1 MADLLVCLFI
11 MDLHAVAI
19 TLLVLITINT
29 KMMMPFGY
37 VGVVQ
42 DERKCQYL
50 RPSRM
55 LKIRCFEMNLREVP
69 QYLKSS
75 VEILDLAFNRIK
87 KLKHNS
93 FERYTSINILV
104 LYENKIQS
112 VEPGTF
118 APLTSLEEIDL
129 SNNALVSIPLEI
141 FQLPSLRNLYVD
153 SNELFNL
160 DRDLQA
166 LETPIQ
172 APLEYLN
179 IADCGLENLPDLG
192 VLPKLWQINASS
204 NPLTDLTVET
214 LANMCNL
221 RTMDLTKT
229 EISECALQQ
238 VNRYLRYI
246 GASSKYVPISLDDLD
261 NSICPDPY
269 NQTVNS
275 TTYHS
280 CKAEAEL
287 AKVLSWR
294 WWAIAAAAALA
305 VLVFTWFCC
314 RRNSKKKKKKAK
326 TKANALPP
334 KQQPLV
340 SPTLALKSQS
350 DRTKLQDCDCA

>member
-1 MADLLVCLFI
+1 
-11 MDLHAVAI
+11 MDLHAVALV
-19 TLLVLITINT
+19 LLALITIST

-37 VGVVQ
+37 VGVAQ

-55 LKIRCFEMNLREVP
+55 LKIRCFNMDLKEVP
-69 QYLKSS
+69 QNLKSS

-87 KLKHNS
+87 KLKRNS
-93 FERYTSINILV
+93 FERYTSVEILV

-118 APLTSLEEIDL
+118 AQLTSLEEIDL

-166 LETPIQ
+166 LQTPIQ

-179 IADCGLENLPDLG
+179 VADCGLTNLPNLG
-192 VLPKLWQINASS
+192 VLPKLWQINAST
-204 NPLTDLTVET
+204 NPLTDLTMDT
-214 LANMCNL
+214 LANTCNL
-221 RTMDLTKT
+221 RTIDLTKT
-229 EISECALQQ
+229 ELSNCACQQ
-238 VNRYLRYI
+238 VTRYLQYV
-246 GASSKYVPISLDDLD
+246 GASVKFVPICVETLD

-269 NQTVNS
+269 NITVGS
-275 TTYHS
+275 TTFHD
-280 CKAEAEL
+280 CKTEAEL
-287 AKVLSWR
+287 AKVLSSWR
-294 WWAIAAAAALA
+294 WWIIAAAVALT
-305 VLVFTWFCC
+305 VLVFTWYCC
-314 RRNSKKKKKKAK
+314 RRNTKKRRKKKKAM
-326 TKANALPP
+326 KAKPKAIPLPA

-340 SPTLALKSQS
+340 SPTLALKSHN
-350 DRTKLQDCDCA
+350 DRTMLQDCDCA